1 MITMRGT
8 FIRRKITKLFESRKG
23 HLDYRIKRDFVREGI
38 ATIPCQISEYYDV
51 ICSYSVKGC
60 ESLNPEFEDYV
71 KVITDMTPP
80 DCPVVLNIICNNLS
94 QDEKDIIEDTILD
107 DFAYNLGLVE
117 KEEKRHTQSFALM
130 TIGLIIS
137 GILLWISNAMA
148 EVPRELLYILFW
160 FLGENLCDYIFL
172 SGYDLREERRLSGR
186 LASVKVFFSEN
197 YEEPHYTKNDVDVLF
212 SEIEKDINETI
223 QNSEEH

>member
-1 MITMRGT
+1 
-8 FIRRKITKLFESRKG
+8 
-23 HLDYRIKRDFVREGI
+23 
-38 ATIPCQISEYYDV
+38 
-51 ICSYSVKGC
+51 
-60 ESLNPEFEDYV
+60 
-71 KVITDMTPP
+71 
-80 DCPVVLNIICNNLS
+80 
-94 QDEKDIIEDTILD
+94 
-107 DFAYNLGLVE
+107 VE

-172 SGYDLREERRLSGR
+172 SGYDLRKERRLSGR

-223 QNSEEH
+223 QNSEEHYLISDYCQIDVFKKNCLVLQKSQNYSE